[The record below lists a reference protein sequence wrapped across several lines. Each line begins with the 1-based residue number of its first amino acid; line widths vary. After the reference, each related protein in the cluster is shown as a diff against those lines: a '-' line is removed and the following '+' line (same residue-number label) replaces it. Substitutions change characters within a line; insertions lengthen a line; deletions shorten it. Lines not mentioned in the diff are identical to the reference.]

1 MQYTFIYEEHT
12 VKVAPHGNSVKSESY
27 VRTMPSILNKLKD
40 TSSSNTAKRTL
51 SLVSSNITTAH
62 SAASIPRGRQ
72 QVNDIRRKMTPAVD
86 PLFTLMMMC
95 KEGESSK
102 SPDSFVRIVTGA
114 PFPMMMLAF
123 DWTLEDLVR
132 FCTSSTSFSIL
143 GIDPTFSLGAFDVTV
158 TTYRHL
164 LLSAKDDIH
173 KHPVLIGPLFVHV
186 KKDFQAYHFFASS
199 LVSKRPELVQL
210 QCFGTDGEAAL
221 VKAFSAVFTK
231 AVHLRCFLHFRQNI
245 EHKLQEFGVSSAVI
259 KEYRRDIFGDPQS
272 LQVGL
277 VDVSSKSELESKL
290 ASLEKKWND
299 LEKPFHSPPQ
309 FYEWFQEHSLDVIA
323 DCMIRPLREQVGL
336 GSPPAPY
343 YTNDIESKNNIL
355 KQHLQRKASQLPEF
369 VESMKALIIE
379 QRSEIEKAVA
389 MYGEYQVVARH
400 SNLACERQKWFKMSE
415 RQRQSKINR
424 FMKAPIAL
432 LSRVDSDEDV
442 QMRTPL
448 DCLLLPSN
456 MAKTIWSRANA
467 IVGDETAIVQAPGD
481 ETAYI
486 VKSTSGQK
494 PHYVRPAKGGGY
506 LCDDCLGYK
515 SAKICAHTV
524 AASLKTNQMESFIKW
539 YKKLKCKPNFT
550 VLAES
555 GKPTTAGKKPRKG
568 VSKKVSQQIQAA
580 IDEADEGDFSSRITG
595 EELNVTCNTTAN
607 SDIPC
612 ASNLLSPSEDVSSS
626 QALYSVPSQVP
637 LHISDD
643 AEQLLGPPPPLIP
656 NTLTASSAYVP
667 TWNNNNAATISPSHI
682 ASRSVD
688 EGSGH
693 SVMSP
698 PFLLPISSVQ
708 VPVHNNYGYLDINGL
723 GSQIASVLL
732 QFLMGLRVPLQ
743 PFKAPLYLQYN
754 KISCRLFMFLFGFA
768 LQRVTFL
775 GVMAARVELGDC
787 LHQATLCCSIRKE
800 FCF

>member
-1 MQYTFIYEEHT
+1 
-12 VKVAPHGNSVKSESY
+12 
-27 VRTMPSILNKLKD
+27 
-40 TSSSNTAKRTL
+40 
-51 SLVSSNITTAH
+51 
-62 SAASIPRGRQ
+62 
-72 QVNDIRRKMTPAVD
+72 
-86 PLFTLMMMC
+86 
-95 KEGESSK
+95 
-102 SPDSFVRIVTGA
+102 
-114 PFPMMMLAF
+114 
-123 DWTLEDLVR
+123 
-132 FCTSSTSFSIL
+132 
-143 GIDPTFSLGAFDVTV
+143 
-158 TTYRHL
+158 
-164 LLSAKDDIH
+164 
-173 KHPVLIGPLFVHV
+173 
-186 KKDFQAYHFFASS
+186 
-199 LVSKRPELVQL
+199 
-210 QCFGTDGEAAL
+210 
-221 VKAFSAVFTK
+221 
-231 AVHLRCFLHFRQNI
+231 
-245 EHKLQEFGVSSAVI
+245 
-259 KEYRRDIFGDPQS
+259 
-272 LQVGL
+272 
-277 VDVSSKSELESKL
+277 
-290 ASLEKKWND
+290 
-299 LEKPFHSPPQ
+299 
-309 FYEWFQEHSLDVIA
+309 
-323 DCMIRPLREQVGL
+323 
-336 GSPPAPY
+336 
-343 YTNDIESKNNIL
+343 
-355 KQHLQRKASQLPEF
+355 
-369 VESMKALIIE
+369 
-379 QRSEIEKAVA
+379 
-389 MYGEYQVVARH
+389 MYGEYRVVARH

-432 LSRVDSDEDV
+432 SSHVDSDEDV

-456 MAKTIWSRANA
+456 MAKTIWSQANA

-568 VSKKVSQQIQAA
+568 VSKKVSQQIQAT

-612 ASNLLSPSEDVSSS
+612 ASNLLSPSEDISSS

-656 NTLTASSAYVP
+656 NTLTASSAYAP
-667 TWNNNNAATISPSHI
+667 TWNNNNAATVSPSHI

-708 VPVHNNYGYLDINGL
+708 VPVHNYGYFTNYGYQRFGQSNCFSPPPVSYGSPCSSATFQSTFVSPVQQDKLPSVHVPFWICFAKGNISRCNGCKGRIGRLPPPGDIVLQHKERVLFLNPNTGVYQL
-723 GSQIASVLL
+723 SRDYRNVYYHALNSCVAPHFSDFSADSHIKVDCSVQGKLVEVHVQHML
-732 QFLMGLRVPLQ
+732 KQF
-743 PFKAPLYLQYN
+743 N
-754 KISCRLFMFLFGFA
+754 ININS
-768 LQRVTFL
+768 
-775 GVMAARVELGDC
+775 
-787 LHQATLCCSIRKE
+787 S
-800 FCF
+800 